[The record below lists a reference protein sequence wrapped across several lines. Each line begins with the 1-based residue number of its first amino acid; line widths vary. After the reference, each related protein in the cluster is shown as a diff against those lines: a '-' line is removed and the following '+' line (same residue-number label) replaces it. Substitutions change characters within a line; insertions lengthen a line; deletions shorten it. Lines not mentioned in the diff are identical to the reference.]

1 MSVASGLG
9 NLISLKDAF
18 AWNSA
23 NLINSNNECCSH
35 LWGMWPVSQ
44 KSQVFGITLSFLSS
58 LSLSFCW
65 SWSNV
70 SRIKSLSDCYMVV
83 VLKMV
88 SKLDLRWLC
97 FSIQKECGSFCI
109 VLFKSNLLTTSVG
122 WRYPRLL
129 VSSEV
134 LLHSCMVLEF
144 SKTLDSG
151 ALDPGPQT
159 RAQFWGPSTVAWYC
173 MVPEFAAV
181 VRCLPGKYFM
191 PVSTNPRFVVFFN
204 NFHLSPHQSNEELFQ
219 QQHLWSTDT
228 SLTDFADML
237 LLSL

>member
-65 SWSNV
+65 SRSNV

-109 VLFKSNLLTTSVG
+109 VLFKSNFLTTSVS

-129 VSSEV
+129 LSSEV

-144 SKTLDSG
+144 
-151 ALDPGPQT
+151 
-159 RAQFWGPSTVAWYC
+159 
-173 MVPEFAAV
+173 
-181 VRCLPGKYFM
+181 
-191 PVSTNPRFVVFFN
+191 
-204 NFHLSPHQSNEELFQ
+204 FQ
-219 QQHLWSTDT
+219 DLRLWSPRSWTPD
-228 SLTDFADML
+228 
-237 LLSL
+237 